1 MKNLNFGTK
10 LLLILVSI
18 TVLSLSIMSYII
30 SSNAFSALE
39 KESQKYVN
47 EVSKSSTLE
56 LSSILDKAFTV
67 TNDIANKYKIA
78 LEYDEKLSEEG
89 TINYFKSLLSQ
100 NFFIKGAFFTFENG
114 ELLYKKYD
122 GTINKEF
129 YTQKNGYFQPYV
141 SRKDE
146 NTFNINILDEWDVN
160 NSWVKIALDKKD
172 IAITKPYIYEDVLMI
187 TISKPIFYK
196 EKIVGVVGIDISL
209 DFLIKQMKQIK
220 IFETGYATLI
230 DSYGVI
236 ISHPEIK
243 NINKNI
249 KDVTSNENI
258 LEAIEKGKK
267 GEVFSYFSKNLRTNS
282 DSYNFVYPVQFGDT
296 KYYWSFVVSAP
307 QDEYLKEA
315 YFIRNFSFIS
325 GLCSLLVM
333 IATILFN
340 VKILNKNLLVIRD
353 GILSFFSYLNRESTK
368 AELINLDTKDEFG
381 QMAKVVN
388 ENIVKTQKGIEED
401 RKLIDETIAVL
412 GEFEQ
417 GDLCQRLNLSVSNP
431 ALMQL
436 KEVLNNMASN
446 LENNIDNVLKV
457 LEQYSNYNYLNKI
470 DQKGLKEHLL
480 KLASGVNNLGDSITQ
495 MLIDN
500 KTNGLTLGK
509 SSSELLLNVDK
520 LNLSSNEAA
529 ASLEE
534 TAAALE
540 EITSNVRNNTQNI
553 AQMAKLS
560 SEVTKLANDG
570 ENFANQT
577 TVAMDEINNQVNLV
591 NEAISIIDNI
601 AFQTNILSLNAAV
614 EAATA
619 GEAGKGFAVVAQEV
633 RNLASRSAE
642 AAQDIKTIVENA
654 TIKANQGKSIATNM
668 IGGYKELN
676 HSISQTIN
684 LINDIQNASKEQ
696 LSGIEQINDAVTQ
709 LDRQTQQNAMI
720 ASQTQDIAIVADE
733 IAKLVVSDVDAKEF
747 VGKDKV
753 KGKDINKNKELN
765 NNQKEK
771 SLDSPFINKKS
782 SKRSE
787 QSDEWE
793 NF

>member
-78 LEYDEKLSEEG
+78 LEYNEKLSEEG

-146 NTFNINILDEWDVN
+146 NTFNINILDEWNVN

-249 KDVTSNENI
+249 KDVTSNESI

-340 VKILNKNLLVIRD
+340 VKILNKNLLVIRN
-353 GILSFFSYLNRESTK
+353 GILSFFSYLNRETTK
-368 AELINLDTKDEFG
+368 VELINLDSKDEFG
-381 QMAKVVN
+381 EMAKVVN
-388 ENIVKTQKGIEED
+388 QNIERTQKGIEED
-401 RKLIDETIAVL
+401 RKLIDEAISVL

-417 GDLCQRLNLSVSNP
+417 GDLSQRLNMSVNNP
-431 ALMQL
+431 ALTQL
-436 KEVLNNMASN
+436 KEVLNKMASN
-446 LENNIDNVLKV
+446 LENNIDGVLKV

-480 KLASGVNNLGDSITQ
+480 KLSNGVNTLGDSITQ
-495 MLIDN
+495 MLVEN
-500 KTNGLTLGK
+500 KTNGLTLDK
-509 SSSELLLNVDK
+509 SSNVLLSNVDK

-540 EITSNVRNNTQNI
+540 EVTSNVRNNTQNI

-560 SEVTKLANDG
+560 SEVTASASQGEKLAN
-570 ENFANQT
+570 ET
-577 TVAMDEINNQVNLV
+577 TVAMDEINNQVNLI
-591 NEAISIIDNI
+591 NEAIGVIDNI

-619 GEAGKGFAVVAQEV
+619 GEAGKGFAVVAGEV

-642 AAQDIKTIVENA
+642 AAREIKTIVENA
-654 TIKANQGKSIATNM
+654 TSKANQGKSIATNM
-668 IGGYKELN
+668 IEGYKELN
-676 HSISQTIN
+676 QNISQTIS
-684 LINDIQNASKEQ
+684 LISDIQNASKEQ
-696 LSGIEQINDAVTQ
+696 LLGIEQINDAVTQ

-720 ASQTQDIAIVADE
+720 ASQTHDVALITDE
-733 IAKLVVSDVDAKEF
+733 ISKLIVSDADSKEF

-753 KGKDINKNKELN
+753 KGKDVNKSKEFKN
-765 NNQKEK
+765 NHKEE
-771 SLDSPFINKKS
+771 SLDSPFITKKS
-782 SKRSE
+782 SKRLE

>member
-368 AELINLDTKDEFG
+368 AELINLDSKDEFG

-480 KLASGVNNLGDSITQ
+480 KLANGVNSLGDSITQ

-709 LDRQTQQNAMI
+709 LDRQTQQNASI
-720 ASQTQDIAIVADE
+720 ATQTQDIAIVADE

-782 SKRSE
+782 SKRLE

>member
-78 LEYDEKLSEEG
+78 LEYNEKLSEEG

-146 NTFNINILDEWDVN
+146 NTFNINILDEWNVN

-249 KDVTSNENI
+249 KDVTSNESI

-340 VKILNKNLLVIRD
+340 VKILNKNLLVIRN
-353 GILSFFSYLNRESTK
+353 GILSFFSYLNRETTK
-368 AELINLDTKDEFG
+368 VELINLDSKDEFG
-381 QMAKVVN
+381 EMAKVVN
-388 ENIVKTQKGIEED
+388 QNIERTQKGIEED
-401 RKLIDETIAVL
+401 RKLIDEAISVL

-417 GDLCQRLNLSVSNP
+417 GDLSQRLNMSVNNP
-431 ALMQL
+431 ALTQL
-436 KEVLNNMASN
+436 KEVLNKMASN
-446 LENNIDNVLKV
+446 LENNIAGVLKV

-480 KLASGVNNLGDSITQ
+480 KLSNGVNTLGDSITQ
-495 MLIDN
+495 MLVEN
-500 KTNGLTLGK
+500 KTNGLTLDK
-509 SSSELLLNVDK
+509 SSNVLLSNVDK

-540 EITSNVRNNTQNI
+540 EVTSNVRNNTQNI

-560 SEVTKLANDG
+560 SEVTASASQGEKLAN
-570 ENFANQT
+570 ET
-577 TVAMDEINNQVNLV
+577 TVAMDEINNQVNLI
-591 NEAISIIDNI
+591 NEAIGVIDNI

-619 GEAGKGFAVVAQEV
+619 GEAGKGFAVVAGEV

-642 AAQDIKTIVENA
+642 AAREIKTIVENA
-654 TIKANQGKSIATNM
+654 TSKANQGKSIATNM
-668 IGGYKELN
+668 IEGYKELN
-676 HSISQTIN
+676 QNISQTIS
-684 LINDIQNASKEQ
+684 LISDIQNASKEQ
-696 LSGIEQINDAVTQ
+696 LLGIEQINDAVTQ

-720 ASQTQDIAIVADE
+720 ASQTHDVALITDE
-733 IAKLVVSDVDAKEF
+733 ISKLIVSDADSKEF

-753 KGKDINKNKELN
+753 KGKDVNKSKEFKN
-765 NNQKEK
+765 NHKEE
-771 SLDSPFINKKS
+771 SLDSPFITKKS
-782 SKRSE
+782 SKRLE

>member
-78 LEYDEKLSEEG
+78 LEYNEKLSEEG

-146 NTFNINILDEWDVN
+146 NTFNINILDEWNVN

-249 KDVTSNENI
+249 KDVTSNESI

-267 GEVFSYFSKNLRTNS
+267 GEIFSYFSKNLRTNS

-340 VKILNKNLLVIRD
+340 VKILNKNLLVIRN
-353 GILSFFSYLNRESTK
+353 GILSFFSYLNRETLK
-368 AELINLDTKDEFG
+368 AELINLDSKDEFG

-540 EITSNVRNNTQNI
+540 EVTSNVRNNTQNI

-560 SEVTKLANDG
+560 SEVTASASQGEKLAN
-570 ENFANQT
+570 ET
-577 TVAMDEINNQVNLV
+577 TVAMDEINNQVNLI
-591 NEAISIIDNI
+591 NEAIGVIDNI

-619 GEAGKGFAVVAQEV
+619 GEAGKGFAVVAGEV

-642 AAQDIKTIVENA
+642 AAREIKTIVENA
-654 TIKANQGKSIATNM
+654 TSKANQGKSIATNM
-668 IGGYKELN
+668 IEGYKELN
-676 HSISQTIN
+676 QNISQTIS
-684 LINDIQNASKEQ
+684 LISDIQNASKEQ
-696 LSGIEQINDAVTQ
+696 LLGIEQINDAVTQ
-709 LDRQTQQNAMI
+709 LDRQTQQNASI
-720 ASQTQDIAIVADE
+720 ATQTQDIAIVADE

-753 KGKDINKNKELN
+753 KGKDVNKSKEFKHN
-765 NNQKEK
+765 HKEE
-771 SLDSPFINKKS
+771 SLDSPFITKKS

>member
-1 MKNLNFGTK
+1 MYKNLSIRFK
-10 LLLILVSI
+10 LILSFSVITLLIVILSIYSNYSISKSADSFSDYRKIARDSLLISSLENSMFMMRLSIANFLNLEESKYIDSFNKFYLETESLVKESKNNITDSERIRLIEEINSLLPKYKEAFLSVINLMKKEDEIIEEQIDKNGKEFDNKLSIFINKNQENGKADISLQYSKVLKDFLLARIYVMKFIESENEEHYNRVNKEFSNLEEKIKVLKIIDSSELKDVLEYLNLYKNGVKEIYKTINERNSIVEGEIYKIGPKIGDLSEAIIISVKEDQSVLGSDISNLNDNIKSLVSI
-18 TVLSLSIMSYII
+18 ISIII
-30 SSNAFSALE
+30 LLICIFIAI
-39 KESQKYVN
+39 
-47 EVSKSSTLE
+47 
-56 LSSILDKAFTV
+56 ILPR
-67 TNDIANKYKIA
+67 N
-78 LEYDEKLSEEG
+78 
-89 TINYFKSLLSQ
+89 INNLL
-100 NFFIKGAFFTFENG
+100 
-114 ELLYKKYD
+114 
-122 GTINKEF
+122 
-129 YTQKNGYFQPYV
+129 
-141 SRKDE
+141 
-146 NTFNINILDEWDVN
+146 NTF
-160 NSWVKIALDKKD
+160 
-172 IAITKPYIYEDVLMI
+172 
-187 TISKPIFYK
+187 
-196 EKIVGVVGIDISL
+196 
-209 DFLIKQMKQIK
+209 
-220 IFETGYATLI
+220 
-230 DSYGVI
+230 
-236 ISHPEIK
+236 
-243 NINKNI
+243 
-249 KDVTSNENI
+249 
-258 LEAIEKGKK
+258 
-267 GEVFSYFSKNLRTNS
+267 
-282 DSYNFVYPVQFGDT
+282 
-296 KYYWSFVVSAP
+296 
-307 QDEYLKEA
+307 QDGL
-315 YFIRNFSFIS
+315 FSFF
-325 GLCSLLVM
+325 
-333 IATILFN
+333 A
-340 VKILNKNLLVIRD
+340 
-353 GILSFFSYLNRESTK
+353 YLNRETLK
-368 AELINLDTKDEFG
+368 AELINLDSKDEFG

-709 LDRQTQQNAMI
+709 LDRQTQQNASI
-720 ASQTQDIAIVADE
+720 ATQTQDIAIVADE

-753 KGKDINKNKELN
+753 KGKDVNKSKELN
-765 NNQKEK
+765 SNQKVDPLK
-771 SLDSPFINKKS
+771 SPFITKKS

>member
-1 MKNLNFGTK
+1 MYKNGVKEIHKTINERNSIVEGELYKIGPKIGDLSEEIIISIKEDQSVLGSDISNLNDNIK
-10 LLLILVSI
+10 SLVSI
-18 TVLSLSIMSYII
+18 ISIII
-30 SSNAFSALE
+30 LVICIFIAI
-39 KESQKYVN
+39 
-47 EVSKSSTLE
+47 
-56 LSSILDKAFTV
+56 ILPR
-67 TNDIANKYKIA
+67 N
-78 LEYDEKLSEEG
+78 
-89 TINYFKSLLSQ
+89 INNLL
-100 NFFIKGAFFTFENG
+100 
-114 ELLYKKYD
+114 
-122 GTINKEF
+122 
-129 YTQKNGYFQPYV
+129 
-141 SRKDE
+141 
-146 NTFNINILDEWDVN
+146 NTF
-160 NSWVKIALDKKD
+160 
-172 IAITKPYIYEDVLMI
+172 
-187 TISKPIFYK
+187 
-196 EKIVGVVGIDISL
+196 
-209 DFLIKQMKQIK
+209 
-220 IFETGYATLI
+220 
-230 DSYGVI
+230 
-236 ISHPEIK
+236 
-243 NINKNI
+243 
-249 KDVTSNENI
+249 
-258 LEAIEKGKK
+258 
-267 GEVFSYFSKNLRTNS
+267 
-282 DSYNFVYPVQFGDT
+282 
-296 KYYWSFVVSAP
+296 
-307 QDEYLKEA
+307 QD
-315 YFIRNFSFIS
+315 
-325 GLCSLLVM
+325 GL
-333 IATILFN
+333 F
-340 VKILNKNLLVIRD
+340 
-353 GILSFFSYLNRESTK
+353 SFFSYLNRESTK
-368 AELINLDTKDEFG
+368 AELINLDSKDEFG

-436 KEVLNNMASN
+436 KEVLNKMASN

-709 LDRQTQQNAMI
+709 LDRQTQQNASI
-720 ASQTQDIAIVADE
+720 ATQTQDIAIVADE

-753 KGKDINKNKELN
+753 KGKDVNKSKEFKN
-765 NNQKEK
+765 NHKEE
-771 SLDSPFINKKS
+771 SLDSPFITKKS

>member
-146 NTFNINILDEWDVN
+146 NTFNINILDEWNIN

-249 KDVTSNENI
+249 KDITSNESI

-340 VKILNKNLLVIRD
+340 VKILNKNLLVIRN
-353 GILSFFSYLNRESTK
+353 GILSFFSYLNRETLK
-368 AELINLDTKDEFG
+368 AELINLDSKDEFG

-709 LDRQTQQNAMI
+709 LDRQTQQNASI
-720 ASQTQDIAIVADE
+720 ATQTQDIAIVADE

-753 KGKDINKNKELN
+753 KGKDVNKSKEFKHN
-765 NNQKEK
+765 HKEE
-771 SLDSPFINKKS
+771 SLDSPFITKKS